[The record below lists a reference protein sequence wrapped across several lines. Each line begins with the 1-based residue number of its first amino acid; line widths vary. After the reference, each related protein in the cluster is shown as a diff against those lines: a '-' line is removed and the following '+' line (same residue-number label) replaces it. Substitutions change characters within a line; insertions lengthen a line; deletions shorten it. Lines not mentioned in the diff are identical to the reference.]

1 MFLDQFI
8 AIVLCVS
15 FFFHPMLSV
24 ALFIY
29 GVFLQDFP
37 SSLPVTLNT
46 DPSLALPP
54 ECYPPPSLI
63 GGVS

>member
-15 FFFHPMLSV
+15 FFHPMLSV
-24 ALFIY
+24 ILFIY

-37 SSLPVTLNT
+37 SSLPVTLNI

-54 ECYPPPSLI
+54 ECYPPPSLN
-63 GGVS
+63 GGVP